1 MNWVFRW
8 VILIFLGIS
17 VISPVAYSGN
27 LVDVYRNH
35 NIPLIDNR
43 FRVDPKVTEITFMLQ
58 RKPGSAPAILVRPD
72 GSKIYPWKFPKGDHW
87 LETSK
92 MDIVTLKNPMPGP
105 WQALVSYQGQNAVS
119 VVSNVKLHVEPFPLQ
134 VFVGERLPLKAK
146 LLNHGK
152 PLIFGPYMDG
162 ILLHVTLDSFGST
175 EDDNFAFAHTKLA
188 ALRDDGKAFD
198 EYPRDGTYTGYV
210 ELEVPAGKYTLKVM
224 TQNGVFTRAYQQMLL
239 VSHQPYQVELLPPKD
254 TTHKAKLKVK
264 VDVDVDEIKPD
275 SVVINGIIRNDLK
288 WKQHFQVRMRKA
300 SKDHQFVLPTPTQ
313 PGSYRIEAIVYAT
326 SLGGRPIVMRM
337 PVKTFYV
344 SAPPPPPPVVKKIPE
359 VKQVQPESSHWLLW
373 TILGIVLM
381 LMVGAGLFS
390 FVWWRKRQAFK
401 KALAEASVNG
411 TEEINIES
419 QSKSEQDKPEE
430 MPGLESEPDLTKEE
444 KDE

>member
-1 MNWVFRW
+1 MNWVLRW
-8 VILIFLGIS
+8 VILFGLGVS
-17 VISPVAYSGN
+17 VISPIAYSDN

-43 FRVDPKVTEITFMLQ
+43 FRIDPKVTEVTFLLQ

-105 WQALVSYQGQNAVS
+105 WQALVSYQGQNAIK

-134 VFVGERLPLKAK
+134 VFVGERLSLKAQ
-146 LLNHGK
+146 LLNQGK
-152 PLIFGPYMDG
+152 PLIFGPYMDNV
-162 ILLHVTLDSFGST
+162 LLHVTLDSLGST
-175 EDDNFAFAHTKLA
+175 QDDNFAFAHTKLA

-198 EYPRDGTYTGYV
+198 GYPRDGTYTGYV
-210 ELEVPAGKYTLKVM
+210 ELEVPAGKYTLRVM

-254 TTHKAKLKVK
+254 TTHKARIKVA
-264 VDVDVDEIKPD
+264 VDADEIKPD
-275 SVVINGIIRNDLK
+275 SLVINGIIRNDLK
-288 WKQHFQVRMRKA
+288 WKKHFQIRTRKV
-300 SKDHQFVLPTPTQ
+300 SRDHLFVLPTPTQ
-313 PGSYRIEAIVYAT
+313 PGSYRIEALVYAT
-326 SLGGRPIVMRM
+326 TLGGRPVVMRM

-344 SAPPPPPPVVKKIPE
+344 LAPPPPPVVKKTPE
-359 VKQVQPESSHWLLW
+359 VKKVKPEPSHWLLW
-373 TILGIVLM
+373 TILVVVLILVM
-381 LMVGAGLFS
+381 GAGLFG
-390 FVWWRKRQAFK
+390 FVWWHKRQAFK
-401 KALAEASVNG
+401 KALADASAG
-411 TEEINIES
+411 ESEEIHLES
-419 QSKSEQDKPEE
+419 QSTTPEKDEPQDA
-430 MPGLESEPDLTKEE
+430 PGLESEPDLTKEE